1 MRTGLGPTSHRAVG
15 ISQRERAGCPGC
27 YAATPASGGAA
38 GSVVVAVTARTGGTG
53 GTRAPAAPA
62 ALLTLLTLFALFA
75 KFDRKFR
82 RALPPQGALVAP
94 HSKARMESFPATP
107 LDPSHFY

>member
-1 MRTGLGPTSHRAVG
+1 MGSH
-15 ISQRERAGCPGC
+15 SERGQ
-27 YAATPASGGAA
+27 
-38 GSVVVAVTARTGGTG
+38 VAPVAMLPLPR
-53 GTRAPAAPA
+53 PAALPVLLLLLLLPA
-62 ALLTLLTLFALFA
+62 LAALPALLTLLTLFALFA

>member
-1 MRTGLGPTSHRAVG
+1 MPRLLCCHSRVP
-15 ISQRERAGCPGC
+15 
-27 YAATPASGGAA
+27 AALPVLLLLLLLPALA
-38 GSVVVAVTARTGGTG
+38 
-53 GTRAPAAPA
+53 APAALP

-75 KFDRKFR
+75 KFDHKFP

>member
-1 MRTGLGPTSHRAVG
+1 MLPLPRP
-15 ISQRERAGCPGC
+15 
-27 YAATPASGGAA
+27 AALPVLLLLLLLAALAAPA
-38 GSVVVAVTARTGGTG
+38 
-53 GTRAPAAPA
+53 APAAPA
-62 ALLTLLTLFALFA
+62 ALPALLTLFALFA

>member
-1 MRTGLGPTSHRAVG
+1 MLPLPRP
-15 ISQRERAGCPGC
+15 
-27 YAATPASGGAA
+27 AALPVLLLLLLLPALA
-38 GSVVVAVTARTGGTG
+38 
-53 GTRAPAAPA
+53 APAAPA
-62 ALLTLLTLFALFA
+62 ALPALLTLLTLFALFA

-107 LDPSHFY
+107 LDPTHF

>member
-1 MRTGLGPTSHRAVG
+1 MPPLPRPAALPVLLLLVLLPAPAALGCTLA
-15 ISQRERAGCPGC
+15 
-27 YAATPASGGAA
+27 
-38 GSVVVAVTARTGGTG
+38 
-53 GTRAPAAPA
+53 APAAPA
-62 ALLTLLTLFALFA
+62 ALPALLTLLTLFALFA

>member
-1 MRTGLGPTSHRAVG
+1 MGSH
-15 ISQRERAGCPGC
+15 SERGQVAPVAMPPLPRP
-27 YAATPASGGAA
+27 AALPVLLLLLLLPAPA
-38 GSVVVAVTARTGGTG
+38 
-53 GTRAPAAPA
+53 APAAPA

-94 HSKARMESFPATP
+94 HSKARMESLPATP
-107 LDPSHFY
+107 LGILLIFISQAPVAGQS

>member
-1 MRTGLGPTSHRAVG
+1 MLPLPRP
-15 ISQRERAGCPGC
+15 
-27 YAATPASGGAA
+27 AALPVLLLLLLLPALAA
-38 GSVVVAVTARTGGTG
+38 LA
-53 GTRAPAAPA
+53 APAAPA
-62 ALLTLLTLFALFA
+62 ALPALLTLFALFA

-107 LDPSHFY
+107 LDPPHFY

>member
-1 MRTGLGPTSHRAVG
+1 MLPLPRP
-15 ISQRERAGCPGC
+15 
-27 YAATPASGGAA
+27 AALPVLLLLLLPALA
-38 GSVVVAVTARTGGTG
+38 T
-53 GTRAPAAPA
+53 PAAPA
-62 ALLTLLTLFALFA
+62 ALPALLTLFALFA

-82 RALPPQGALVAP
+82 RALPLQGALVAP